1 MPRHRSPR
9 IRRPT
14 PPAQLDVIITRIGAD
29 GDGVGTTAEGQT
41 VYAPFTV
48 PGDHIRATPIRPLGH
63 GWLARAETWIAHGAD
78 TADAPCPHFGACG
91 GCALQ
96 HWAALAYQAWKSSLL
111 RMALIRAGFDDPALD
126 PLVLSAP
133 GTRRRMDLAA
143 RRRPAPTLGLHRM
156 RSPEVVDLS
165 TCAVLHPSL
174 IALLPALK
182 DLLAGLSAPWR
193 QASVIANLLDSGPD
207 LLIRAD
213 QEPTVED
220 RAHLATFARQFDL
233 PRIAWGGDSGPVEPV
248 AQLRPAETS
257 LSGVTIAPPPGAFLQ
272 ATAAGELAIIQAV
285 LAGLPER
292 LPPRARIAEFHAGC
306 GTLTF
311 ALARHAHVQAWEGDA
326 DAVATLNQA
335 ANRAGLMGR
344 VRAERRDLA
353 RQPLQAKE
361 LAGFAA
367 VVLDPPHAGAAEQM
381 GPIAASGV
389 GTVIYVG
396 CNPATLARDAAVLR
410 AAGYRLQ
417 RGTPI
422 DQFLWSA
429 RLESVN
435 VFHRDGR

>member
-1 MPRHRSPR
+1 MPRHRAPR

-14 PPAQLDVIITRIGAD
+14 APAQLDSTIARIGAD
-29 GDGVGTTAEGQT
+29 GDGVGTAADGQT
-41 VYAPFTV
+41 VYVPFTL
-48 PGDHIRATPIRPLGH
+48 PGDHIQAALIRPLGH
-63 GWLARAETWIAHGAD
+63 GWLASAETWAAHGPD
-78 TADAPCPHFGACG
+78 RTDAPCPHFGACG

-96 HWAALAYQAWKSSLL
+96 HWAAPAYRSWKSDLL
-111 RMALIRAGFDDPALD
+111 RVALIRAGFDDPALN
-126 PLVLSAP
+126 PLVPSAP

-143 RRRPAPTLGLHRM
+143 RRRPSPTLGLHRM
-156 RSPEVVDLS
+156 RSAEVVDLS

-174 IALLPALK
+174 VALLPALK
-182 DLLAGLSAPWR
+182 DLLIGLTTPWR
-193 QASVIANLLDSGPD
+193 QASAIANLLDSGPD

-213 QEPTVED
+213 QTPTTED
-220 RAHLATFARQFDL
+220 RARLVAFARRFDL
-233 PRIAWGGDSGPVEPV
+233 PRISWGGTSGPVEPV
-248 AQLRPAETS
+248 AQWRPAETA
-257 LSGVTIAPPPGAFLQ
+257 LSGVTVAPPPGAFLQ
-272 ATAAGELAIIQAV
+272 ATAAGEQAIIQAV

-292 LPPRARIAEFHAGC
+292 LPARARIAEFHAGC

-326 DAVATLNQA
+326 DAVRALNQA

-344 VRAERRDLA
+344 VRAEHRDLA

-367 VVLDPPHAGAAEQM
+367 IVLDPPHAGAAEQM

-389 GTVIYVG
+389 RTVIHVG

-417 RGTPI
+417 RATPI

-429 RLESVN
+429 RLESVS
-435 VFHRDGR
+435 VFQRDGR